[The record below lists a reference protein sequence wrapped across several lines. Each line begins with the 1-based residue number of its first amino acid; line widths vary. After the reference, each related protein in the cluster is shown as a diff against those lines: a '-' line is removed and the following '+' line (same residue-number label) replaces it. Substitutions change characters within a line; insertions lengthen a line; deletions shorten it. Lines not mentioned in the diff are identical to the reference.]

1 MNMKKAFLIIVCI
14 AFIQQATAQTNPKP
28 GFIITNANDTVYGIN
43 DKYATVRL
51 PYGNGKTWNMY
62 VLLPNEGKKVKDVL
76 ASLTPTSWKDNV
88 AQMTITAN
96 ELPLF

>member
-1 MNMKKAFLIIVCI
+1 MKKAFLIIVCI

-28 GFIITNANDTVYGIN
+28 GFIITNANDTVYGTN

-62 VLLPNEGKKVKDVL
+62 VAQRGQEGEGCTRQPDPNIVERQRSPDDYHG
-76 ASLTPTSWKDNV
+76 
-88 AQMTITAN
+88 
-96 ELPLF
+96 E